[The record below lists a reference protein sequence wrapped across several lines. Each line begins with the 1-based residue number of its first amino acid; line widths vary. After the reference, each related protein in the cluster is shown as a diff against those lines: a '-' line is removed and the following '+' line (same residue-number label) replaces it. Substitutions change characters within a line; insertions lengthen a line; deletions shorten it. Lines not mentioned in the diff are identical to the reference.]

1 MSEANNRGLIVHP
14 PTCPTGPTQFTGT
27 TEPWSIHL
35 GSVGDTY
42 LNSTTCE
49 LYVREQDGWELI
61 GSIDGPAQDDPRWHM
76 QVTEPNWG
84 ETRHGATRYSAKMG
98 LFRTW
103 WWHKRTAQRIAALP
117 AGACVR
123 ITDDD
128 LCWKGRTGDFIRWL
142 GTPGNYSDM
151 VEVKLHGGVMGEI
164 DYSVQ
169 VSVWGIERIV
179 GQQATQQETWWVQHI
194 MDLNRQARVESE
206 QQARMAQEWGRTDE
220 EQLTREYVTERVARG
235 EPVTIVGTSLWK
247 KTPRRLDI

>member
-1 MSEANNRGLIVHP
+1 
-14 PTCPTGPTQFTGT
+14 
-27 TEPWSIHL
+27 
-35 GSVGDTY
+35 
-42 LNSTTCE
+42 
-49 LYVREQDGWELI
+49 
-61 GSIDGPAQDDPRWHM
+61 
-76 QVTEPNWG
+76 
-84 ETRHGATRYSAKMG
+84 MG

-169 VSVWGIERIV
+169 VSVWGVERIV
-179 GQQATQQETWWVQHI
+179 GQQATQQERWWVQHI
-194 MDLNRQARVESE
+194 MDLNRQARVEGE
-206 QQARMAQEWGRTDE
+206 QQARMAQERWPEPTMDDTVIVETAR
-220 EQLTREYVTERVARG
+220 RG
-235 EPVTIVGTSLWK
+235 ESVTIVGTSLWK
-247 KTPRRLDI
+247 KTPRKLDI